1 VWELL
6 DDDGVAATS
15 LDDEDAEEELEGDV
29 APVVVAVAVAVP
41 LVVDDA
47 VPLDAAPV
55 AITATSPPKATADVA
70 AATRRARAA
79 G

>member
-1 VWELL
+1 MEE
-6 DDDGVAATS
+6 DG
-15 LDDEDAEEELEGDV
+15 EDAL
-29 APVVVAVAVAVP
+29 APVVVAVAAAVP
-41 LVVDDA
+41 LVDDDA

-55 AITATSPPKATADVA
+55 AITATSPPKASAEPA